1 MLLHRGANDE
11 EQDPELVSR
20 AAQRIA
26 PFSQGMYGPK
36 VGGLL
41 TPDACLVLVKEPYLA
56 DQLLEILN
64 CGSILCIFNIM
75 CLSMPHTFLPS
86 SLL

>member
-26 PFSQGMYGPK
+26 PFSQGMNGPK
-36 VGGLL
+36 VEGLL
-41 TPDACLVLVKEPYLA
+41 TPDACLVQVKEWLGHLA
-56 DQLLEILN
+56 DQLLEILK

-75 CLSMPHTFLPS
+75 CSC
-86 SLL
+86 